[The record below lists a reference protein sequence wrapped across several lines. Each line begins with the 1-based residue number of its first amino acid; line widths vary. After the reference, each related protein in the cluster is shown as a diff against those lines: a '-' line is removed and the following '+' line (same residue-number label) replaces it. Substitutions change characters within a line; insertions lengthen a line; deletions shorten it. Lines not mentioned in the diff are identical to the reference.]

1 MATATR
7 FEELVCWKLA
17 EEART
22 DIFRLTES
30 GAAARDFDFKDQ
42 IRRSSRSATSNLAE
56 GFGAFQPREF
66 ARLAR
71 IARRS
76 IMETRTHLYEA
87 RTQAYWPEPDVERL
101 IKLTVRAQSATT
113 ALIKYLDSCK
123 GRPPT
128 GWDFGS

>member
-7 FEELVCWKLA
+7 FEELVCWTLA
-17 EEART
+17 EEVRT
-22 DIFRLTES
+22 HVFRLTES
-30 GAAARDFDFKDQ
+30 GSAARDFDFKDQ

-76 IMETRTHLYEA
+76 IVETREHLYEA
-87 RTQAYWPEPDVERL
+87 RKQGYWPEEVE
-101 IKLTVRAQSATT
+101 KLVGLTIRAQSATT
-113 ALIKYLDSCK
+113 ALIRYLDSCK

-128 GWDFGS
+128 GWDFSS